1 MQQLFCDENL
11 VWMILV
17 NVARL
22 DEAGKKMFLF
32 GTFAWGRTEK
42 WKDLKHARRRD
53 LVRHVSQRQSIRM
66 NLLSSREHT
75 KRKKRRSRIF
85 RSTIT
90 NQHELKNNT
99 NHQSEWHKTFH
110 GETTKIKILS
120 HKKLRRASPRLPT
133 PPTPIS
139 RSKHTTKENEMSDIS
154 NIGLGQR
161 RCSNVSWSCEWWRR
175 QWKTAKSYWRC
186 EARKLPQGRHTRDG
200 GSYPSVFVPPS
211 SLFDNKPT
219 TERWTL
225 NNNWRFFYSLIG
237 GRYIYIDINYIV
249 APFHF

>member
-120 HKKLRRASPRLPT
+120 HKKLRRASPT
-133 PPTPIS
+133 AS
-139 RSKHTTKENEMSDIS
+139 
-154 NIGLGQR
+154 
-161 RCSNVSWSCEWWRR
+161 
-175 QWKTAKSYWRC
+175 TAKS
-186 EARKLPQGRHTRDG
+186 ANTANTDIKIKTHNKRKRNERHFKHWTW
-200 GSYPSVFVPPS
+200 
-211 SLFDNKPT
+211 PT
-219 TERWTL
+219 Q
-225 NNNWRFFYSLIG
+225 
-237 GRYIYIDINYIV
+237 V
-249 APFHF
+249 Q